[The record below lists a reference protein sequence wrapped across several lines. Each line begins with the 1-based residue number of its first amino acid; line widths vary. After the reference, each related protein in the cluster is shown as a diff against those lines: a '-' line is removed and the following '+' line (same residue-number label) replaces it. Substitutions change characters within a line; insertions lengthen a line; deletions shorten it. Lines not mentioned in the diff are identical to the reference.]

1 MSGSALSH
9 RDKSSTPPGFEDV
22 DKLKNSSGIVA
33 VISRRKSDGLLTFAL
48 FREWQGNAG
57 DQGRTAFQPEHN
69 LAAYKQM
76 VGLVESRLAELQAE
90 RNRQSR

>member
-48 FREWQGNAG
+48 FREWEGPHG
-57 DQGRTAFQPEHN
+57 EGRTAFQPEHN
-69 LAAYKQM
+69 LAAYKKM
-76 VGLVESRLAELQAE
+76 VGLVESRLAELQQE
-90 RNRQSR
+90 RAKAATR

>member
-22 DKLKNSSGIVA
+22 DKLKNTSGIVA

-48 FREWQGNAG
+48 FREWQGRDG

-69 LAAYKQM
+69 LAAYKHM
-76 VGLVESRLAELQAE
+76 LGLVEERLGELQNE
-90 RNRQSR
+90 RAKAAR